1 MCMFVS
7 AIVVKKFSFESK
19 FCEGWRDTCGF
30 RNLSQLIGG
39 VYRSSLCSSQA
50 LGALQ

>member
-19 FCEGWRDTCGF
+19 FCEGWRDTF
-30 RNLSQLIGG
+30 
-39 VYRSSLCSSQA
+39 VA
-50 LGALQ
+50 LGT